1 MNTLNN
7 KQGSTFQIAITMM
20 IGLLVFS
27 SVNAAPPEKIV
38 QLKVGK
44 PETGTIN
51 TGDVHRY
58 SLRVQKDQFVL
69 GEALQIEVDAIVSIF
84 DPEGHLVGAFDGPS
98 TGSESF
104 QFNSKMSGDY
114 TITVSPFEET
124 KGKYSLKIFV
134 AEPIATTPEGKI
146 DQLMSIYRDSS
157 PGGVVAVMR
166 DGKIVF
172 VKGYGLANVE
182 YNIPNTA
189 STPYHLASVSKQFTA
204 YAIVMLAKEG
214 KLSLEDD
221 IRKYIPNLADFGSTI
236 TLRHLLNHTS
246 GLRDHWSLWAM
257 SGGRMDDVIRQEDLI
272 RLVERQRELNFAP
285 GEEHLYS
292 NTGYLLLSEVVS
304 KVSGEKFSQWM
315 HKHIFKPLGMNS
327 TQIYDNHEKIVKGRA
342 YSYYSSNE
350 GLAKSVLSYAN
361 SGATS
366 LLTTAEDLA
375 LWLQNFK
382 TGEVGGLSVIKNMQ
396 VQGVLNNGKEI
407 DYALGIVIGEQGGL
421 RKISHG
427 GADAGFRTSLSYY
440 PTINSGVIVLGN
452 IASFPAY
459 SLANSVAETF
469 FESDMKAQANIEI
482 KQDKTENE
490 ALPNIP
496 EELGNA
502 MVGQFVIENGPTLKI
517 TYADGKLS
525 LHEPGGNE
533 LDMLSLGDNL
543 FKLDVPDADIKI
555 QFEQAHNGEINRA
568 TLHQNGEIPMQRM
581 QEWTPSK
588 EELSRYVGRYYS
600 EELETFYS
608 IELVNDELFVKQRR
622 LGDFKLTPK
631 EPNNFASDQWF
642 LGDLTFSDEAKG
654 EFKKM
659 SMSSGRVRDLKFTRT
674 E

>member
-1 MNTLNN
+1 
-7 KQGSTFQIAITMM
+7 M
-20 IGLLVFS
+20 IGLFFFNPVK
-27 SVNAAPPEKIV
+27 AAPPEKIV
-38 QLKVGK
+38 HLKVGK
-44 PETGTIN
+44 LETGTIN
-51 TGDVHRY
+51 KGDVHSY
-58 SLRVQKDQFVL
+58 FLSLQENQFVL
-69 GEALQIEVDAIVSIF
+69 GEAMQIEVDTIVTIF
-84 DPEGHLVGAFDGPS
+84 DPEGHLVEAFDGPS

-114 TITVSPFEET
+114 KITVSPFKET
-124 KGKYSLKIFV
+124 EGKYSLKIFV

-146 DQLMSIYRDSS
+146 DQAMAIYNESS
-157 PGGVVAVMR
+157 PGGVVAVVR
-166 DGKIVF
+166 NGKINF

-189 STPYHLASVSKQFTA
+189 STPYHMASVSKQFTA
-204 YAIVMLAKEG
+204 YAIVMLSKEG

-221 IRKYIPNLADFGSTI
+221 VRKYIPNLADFGATI

-246 GLRDHWSLWAM
+246 GLRDHWALWAM

-272 RLVERQRELNFAP
+272 RLIERQRDLNFAP

-304 KVSGEKFSQWM
+304 SVSGEKFSQWM
-315 HKHIFKPLGMNS
+315 HKHVFKPLGMNS

-342 YSYYSSNE
+342 YSYYSSSE

-366 LLTTAEDLA
+366 LFTTAEDLA

-382 TGEVGGLSVIKNMQ
+382 TGEIGGMSVIKDMQ

-440 PTINSGVIVLGN
+440 PTINSGVIILGN
-452 IASFPAY
+452 ISSFPAF
-459 SLANSVAETF
+459 SLANTVAETF
-469 FESDMKAQANIEI
+469 FESEMIAKPSAEI
-482 KQDKTENE
+482 KKGKTENGE
-490 ALPNIP
+490 IPNIP
-496 EELGNA
+496 EETVKALIGK
-502 MVGQFVIENGPTLKI
+502 FIIENGPTVEI

-525 LHEPGGNE
+525 LHEPSGNE

-555 QFEQAHNGEINRA
+555 QFEQEQNGEINRA
-568 TLHQNGEIPMQRM
+568 TFHQDGEIPMQRM
-581 QEWTPSK
+581 KDWTPNIA
-588 EELSRYVGRYYS
+588 ELSRYVGRYYS
-600 EELETFYS
+600 DELETFYS
-608 IELVNDELFVKQRR
+608 IELVNDALYVNQRR
-622 LGDFKLTPK
+622 HGSFMLTPK
-631 EPNNFASDQWF
+631 ERNSFASEQWF
-642 LGDLTFSDEAKG
+642 LGDLTFADEVKG

-659 SMSSGRVRDLKFTRT
+659 SMSNGRVRNLKFTRT